1 MNSAQKLSATE
12 FFNSIQVGELIQL
25 YLPTEKYRSVT
36 VCASDEILT
45 RIQTTGL
52 SYESKA
58 LVSIINDAI
67 DRIKETW
74 KRNPETGDRVALV
87 KMRDGSIRS
96 VR

>member
-1 MNSAQKLSATE
+1 MNSAQKRSATE
-12 FFNSIQVGELIQL
+12 FFNSIQAGELVQL

-36 VCASDEILT
+36 VCTSDEVLT
-45 RIQTTGL
+45 RVQITGI

-58 LVSIINDAI
+58 LTAIINDAI